1 MASGCRVFQNKMV
14 VKVCHI
20 SAVAKRFEINL
31 CTDISLKNTDTP
43 LITFNPNTLRSHDY
57 FAIFF

>member
-14 VKVCHI
+14 VKVYCHI

-31 CTDISLKNTDTP
+31 CTDISLKKHWYAPD
-43 LITFNPNTLRSHDY
+43 HV
-57 FAIFF
+57 